1 MKKIVGRLFVT
12 ALVLAAVSF
21 FSAPLVAFFALRS
34 AAEAQDV
41 AGLARLVDFGAM
53 RQSLRPQLSGRPA
66 DLAPAPSF
74 MEDPI
79 GAIQSQLQRNPIVRA
94 PDVEAYLTPNGLA
107 GLTYGEGR
115 DAAEPPMHPSATDP
129 YATHRPY
136 PRPRYWGFNRVRMG
150 VPSIEEQETLF
161 TFERRGPFEWK
172 LVHVGLPVDQAS
184 SAPKKP

>member
-1 MKKIVGRLFVT
+1 MKTTIGRLFLA
-12 ALVLAAVSF
+12 ALVLAVVSF
-21 FSAPLVAFFALRS
+21 FAAPLVAFFALRS

-66 DLAPAPSF
+66 DLAPPPSF
-74 MEDPI
+74 LEDPI
-79 GAIQSQLQRNPIVRA
+79 GAIQNQLQRNPIVRT
-94 PDVEAYLTPNGLA
+94 PDVEAYLTPDALA

-115 DAAEPPMHPSATDP
+115 DAAEPPAPSATDP
-129 YATHRPY
+129 YAARRPF

-150 VPSIEEQETLF
+150 VPSVEGDETLF

-172 LVHVGLPVDQAS
+172 LVHVGLPVDHPSQ
-184 SAPKKP
+184 APKKP